1 MQIKRFFSV
10 LNILIITLFLS
21 LAGFSIFFDFSSLVG
36 FVTGDFGLQDVASSN
51 GCGYVNSDLIITG
64 NIITNGTCFII
75 NASGII
81 LDGGGFN
88 ISGNRTGFGVNV
100 TGFHN
105 ITIKRLELNNFSI
118 GIYLNNSFNTTVE
131 NNRINA
137 PISISGV

>member
-88 ISGNRTGFGVNV
+88 ISGNRTGYGI
-100 TGFHN
+100 N
-105 ITIKRLELNNFSI
+105 ITRFNDVVIKNFELNNFTS
-118 GIYLNNSFNTTVE
+118 GIYV
-131 NNRINA
+131 
-137 PISISGV
+137 